1 VLEMKLKPIGS
12 VKKTSNCDS
21 TLIVRLPYVEGLEG
35 LGPGM
40 KIQVLY
46 WMHELSPKDRMILK
60 AHPMGNRGRPKRG
73 VFSLRSQVRP
83 NPIGVTIAE
92 IVRIDGPHVV
102 VHGLDARDGSLLVD
116 IKACPKS

>member
-1 VLEMKLKPIGS
+1 MVEMKLKPIGS
-12 VKKTSNCDS
+12 VKKSSNGES
-21 TLIVRLPYVEGLEG
+21 TLDVHLPYVEGLEG

-46 WMHELSPKDRMILK
+46 WMHELSPKDRMILM
-60 AHPMGNRGRPKRG
+60 AHPMGKKGHPKRG

-83 NPIGVTIAE
+83 NPIGVSIAE

-102 VHGLDARDGSLLVD
+102 VQGLDARDDSPLVD